1 MAICT
6 TAKVVMDGVFQRGET
21 YYLWHCV
28 ITGFV
33 SLKSGSRENFCLFAE
48 TIS

>member
-6 TAKVVMDGVFQRGET
+6 TAEVVMDGVFQRGET
-21 YYLWHCV
+21 SYLWHCV

-48 TIS
+48 NIS

>member
-6 TAKVVMDGVFQRGET
+6 TAKVVLDGVFQRGET

-28 ITGFV
+28 NTGFV
-33 SLKSGSRENFCLFAE
+33 SLKSGRRENFCLFAE